1 MVTRCMA
8 RKVNLPP
15 LATYIPLPP
24 FLEGAR
30 WPWHKEEKCPFLSG
44 SETMIMVPHPIY
56 GVASTVFQKKHPPPK
71 RGRGG
76 PFAARCT
83 DRPTAAHNKV
93 KRPDGASVLPSGRP
107 TRPDRALGI
116 PPTDVCR
123 AGHCQEWRPLLRFPS
138 LRICGEIS
146 PSREMWDNGSVGV
159 RPMWSR
165 RRRIYLN
172 ARRWRRGRPN
182 R

>member
-1 MVTRCMA
+1 MA
-8 RKVNLPP
+8 VAQGRKVSISLRVRDNDHGSPSNIWHRQWYSLP
-15 LATYIPLPP
+15 
-24 FLEGAR
+24 
-30 WPWHKEEKCPFLSG
+30 
-44 SETMIMVPHPIY
+44 
-56 GVASTVFQKKHPPPK
+56 KKHPPTK

-83 DRPTAAHNKV
+83 AAAHNKV

-146 PSREMWDNGSVGV
+146 PSREMWDNGSVCVVRCGRGGGGSISTPGV
-159 RPMWSR
+159 VVVRIDKGDR
-165 RRRIYLN
+165 RK
-172 ARRWRRGRPN
+172 RGGLFRSIGKEC
-182 R
+182 

>member
-1 MVTRCMA
+1 MHGEKGQLVPSRHIYPTPSISRGSKMA
-8 RKVNLPP
+8 VAQGRKVSISLRVRDNDHGSPSNIWHRQWYSLP
-15 LATYIPLPP
+15 
-24 FLEGAR
+24 
-30 WPWHKEEKCPFLSG
+30 
-44 SETMIMVPHPIY
+44 
-56 GVASTVFQKKHPPPK
+56 KKHPPTK

-83 DRPTAAHNKV
+83 AAAHNKV

-172 ARRWRRGRPN
+172 ARRRGRPN